1 MTFDKVRQIIAEHL
15 GIDESTITENS
26 KVIADLGADS
36 LDIVELVMTIEDEFG
51 VTVEES
57 NLQKIVTV
65 GDIVKL
71 IDKNR

>member
-15 GIDESTITENS
+15 GIDENTITENS

-51 VTVEES
+51 VTVEEDD
-57 NLQKIVTV
+57 LQKIVTV
-65 GDIVKL
+65 GDIVNL
-71 IDKNR
+71 INKT